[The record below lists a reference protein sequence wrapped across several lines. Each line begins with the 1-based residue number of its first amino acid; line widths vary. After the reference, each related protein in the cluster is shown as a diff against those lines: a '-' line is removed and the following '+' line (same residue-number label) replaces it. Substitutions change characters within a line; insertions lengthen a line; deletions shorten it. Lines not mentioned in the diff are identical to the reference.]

1 MSLSSEKRRSRAF
14 SISSE
19 YVYVYGDV
27 LLLIDSNEM
36 AFFFQDRTGLQRAGA
51 SVQTK
56 VQTWF

>member
-27 LLLIDSNEM
+27 LQLIDSNEM

-51 SVQTK
+51 SV
-56 VQTWF
+56 